1 MENEIIKLKK
11 GRYRFHIIAELTRI
25 ESLDKKLPEDFEV
38 RKYIS
43 CGGFSSIGFIKFIAD
58 RTFIKELTVS
68 TLRVGKKHLQVLD
81 VLHNQGKIGKIT
93 FIVGGIMKN
102 DSELGK
108 SYGYYNDLIKVCEKN
123 DWKVIVKNNH
133 SKILLF
139 DTECGKFVIETSSNL
154 NENPNMEQFSFE
166 KNEKL
171 YELYEKF
178 LIKEVTA

>member
-25 ESLDKKLPEDFEV
+25 ESLDKELPDDFEV
-38 RKYIS
+38 RKYVS
-43 CGGFSSIGFIKFIAD
+43 TGGFSSIGFIKFIAD

-81 VLHNQGKIGKIT
+81 VLRNQGKIGKIT

-139 DTECGKFVIETSSNL
+139 DTESGKFVIETSSNL

-171 YELYEKF
+171 YEFYKKF
-178 LIKEVTA
+178 LLKEVTS

>member
-1 MENEIIKLKK
+1 
-11 GRYRFHIIAELTRI
+11 
-25 ESLDKKLPEDFEV
+25 
-38 RKYIS
+38 
-43 CGGFSSIGFIKFIAD
+43 
-58 RTFIKELTVS
+58 
-68 TLRVGKKHLQVLD
+68 
-81 VLHNQGKIGKIT
+81 
-93 FIVGGIMKN
+93 MKN

-108 SYGYYNDLIKVCEKN
+108 SYGYYNNLIKVCKKN

-171 YELYEKF
+171 YEFYENF
-178 LIKEVTA
+178 MRNFF